1 MSGIIGISP
10 DMRSGI
16 VGGYH
21 SGATIQSSLLSYP
34 RTEHWWTQTAT
45 YFMIGGAGSGT
56 SGAVGTPMLVGVQGG
71 LDKDSLGNQ
80 LNEIGLDYEEVIVKS
95 DVMTNYKEI
104 EITVDNIEELVD
116 NEEEYHQLT
125 DEDLCS
131 FLLNETL
138 CEGLIYTQRIYD

>member
-1 MSGIIGISP
+1 MDVKFTVDYDLI
-10 DMRSGI
+10 
-16 VGGYH
+16 
-21 SGATIQSSLLSYP
+21 
-34 RTEHWWTQTAT
+34 E
-45 YFMIGGAGSGT
+45 
-56 SGAVGTPMLVGVQGG
+56 LV
-71 LDKDSLGNQ
+71 DA
-80 LNEIGLDYEEVIVKS
+80 IGLDYDIVNAKS
-95 DVMTNYKEI
+95 DVISNYKEI